1 MKVLH
6 LLDSLYRAGAEM
18 QALDICRNANANG
31 LDMAFAALGGGALEE
46 DFRNSGVEFIR
57 LQRRF
62 PIDPFVVNEL
72 RRFIRKN
79 NIDIVHAH
87 QAVDGLHA
95 YLATVGTDVKR
106 VLSFHGHFSD
116 FKNRLAIKYLVPRM
130 SANISCSNGL
140 LPWLIDEGIDTSD
153 FRVIYNGVDLKRLE
167 YNGPSLRDE
176 LGISANSL
184 IFGMVAHFHPA
195 PRKDQITL
203 CRAFVK
209 FAAKERAAHLVI
221 VGKPVGDEG
230 QKKFEICQAV
240 CREGGVIDRVHFLG
254 QRDDLAKI
262 VHGLDIYIFSSLH
275 EGLPIAL
282 MEAMLSKKPTILS
295 DIAPHLEVSHSGE
308 YAMTFKTQDADDLT
322 EKMLAL
328 ASSSDLRTKLAE
340 SAYRYAVSTFSIET
354 HIHSLKNLYSELLK
368 NQTV

>member
-18 QALDICRNANANG
+18 QALDICRNAEANG
-31 LDMAFAALGGGALEE
+31 LDMAFAALGGGPLEE

-62 PIDPFVVNEL
+62 PVDPAIVKEL
-72 RRFIRKN
+72 RKFIRENK
-79 NIDIVHAH
+79 IDVVHAH

-95 YLATVGTDVKR
+95 YLATTGTNTKR

-116 FKNRLAIKYLVPRM
+116 FKNRLTIKYLVPRM

-140 LPWLIDEGIDTSD
+140 LPWLSGEGIDTSD

-167 YNGPSLRDE
+167 YAGPGLRDE
-176 LGISANSL
+176 LGIAANSL

-195 PRKDQITL
+195 PRKDQVTL
-203 CRAFVK
+203 CKAFVK
-209 FAAKERAAHLVI
+209 FTAEEPNAHLVI
-221 VGKPVGDEG
+221 VGKPVGDDG
-230 QKKFEICQAV
+230 LKKFEMCQAI
-240 CREGGVIDRVHFLG
+240 CREGGIMDRVHFLG

-262 VHGLDIYIFSSLH
+262 VQGLDVHIFSSLH

-295 DIAPHLEVSHSGE
+295 DIDPHLEVSHAGE
-308 YAMTFKTQDADDLT
+308 YALTFKTQDADDLA
-322 EKMLAL
+322 EKMLTL
-328 ASSSDLRTKLAE
+328 AADSDLRVKLADC
-340 SAYRYAVSTFSIET
+340 AYRYAVSTFSIET
-354 HIHSLKNLYSELLK
+354 HIRNLKNLYSEILAG
-368 NQTV
+368 